1 VSTLDLPLVLAG
13 VMVVCLTLYVILGGA
28 DFGGG
33 VWDLLASGPRR
44 HQQRALIAD
53 VISPIWEA
61 NHVWLIIVVVILFTA
76 FPKAFSTL
84 AVGLHIPLSL
94 MLVGVVLRGS
104 AFTFRAYDS
113 RRDTVQRRWGVIFAG
128 ASTITPVLLGICA
141 GAVASG
147 QIGAARTGDFTALYV
162 TPWMTPFAM
171 LTGVLTLCLFAFL
184 AAVFL
189 TVEAE
194 PGALQDDFRARA
206 LWSAVALAAAAL
218 ALRWS
223 AQTAAPHVSAGLTRG
238 VLPWAVLLTT
248 AVISVICFTA
258 LWTRRY
264 RLARGSAVA
273 QVALIIWGWAFAQRP
288 YIVPETLTIEA
299 AAAPTVTLRLLLI
312 ALCVGTVIL
321 VPSLWYLFRVFSG
334 GEHAE
339 QE

>member
-1 VSTLDLPLVLAG
+1 VSALDLPLVLAG
-13 VMVVCLTLYVILGGA
+13 VMVVCLTLYVIMGGA

-33 VWDLLASGPRR
+33 VWDLFATGPRR

-53 VISPIWEA
+53 VIGPIWEA
-61 NHVWLIIVVVILFTA
+61 NHVWLIIVVVILFSA
-76 FPKAFSTL
+76 FPKAFSLL

-113 RRDTVQRRWGVIFAG
+113 RRDAVQRRWGVIFAG

-147 QIGAARTGDFTALYV
+147 QIGVARTGDFTALYV
-162 TPWMTPFAM
+162 TPWLTPFAIM
-171 LTGVLTLCLFAFL
+171 TGVLTLCLFAFL

-194 PGALQDDFRARA
+194 PGALQEDFRTRA
-206 LWSAVALAAAAL
+206 LGSAIALGAAAL
-218 ALRWS
+218 TLRVL
-223 AQTAAPHVSAGLTRG
+223 AQTDAPHVAAGLTGG
-238 VLPWAVLLTT
+238 VIAWTVLVTT
-248 AVISVICFTA
+248 IVVSVICFTA

-264 RLARGSAVA
+264 RLARGAAVA
-273 QVALIIWGWAFAQRP
+273 QVSLIIWGWAFAQHP

-312 ALCVGTVIL
+312 AMCVGTVIL
-321 VPSLWYLFRVFSG
+321 VPSLVYLFWVFKKH
-334 GEHAE
+334 EKR
-339 QE
+339 